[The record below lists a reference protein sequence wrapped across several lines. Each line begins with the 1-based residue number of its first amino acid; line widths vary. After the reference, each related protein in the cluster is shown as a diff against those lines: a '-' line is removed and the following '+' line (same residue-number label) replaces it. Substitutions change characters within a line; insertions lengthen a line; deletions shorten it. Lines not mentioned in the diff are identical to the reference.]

1 MVSPINALFNRN
13 FTKIRNDNF
22 ENDYF
27 SSNDSEEETNEILRK
42 KNKKRKRNSILN
54 LEPQRIDIFPD
65 KREDNIKN
73 INELRRIHNSKETK
87 LRNEKIGWNLVY
99 MLLFSDFFNNLRE
112 RQLSLKNNSISFF
125 NLKEIELRIKK
136 MINKIN
142 NKKISDSN
150 IANKDEEKMEFP
162 ASRWIDRP
170 FTVLINDFKFNEKE
184 KDDFIPSYITSFRN
198 FSDNETKKHQRA
210 KSKPAMLSTFIT
222 PKINITQNRPNSN
235 LSLKPNNNLNI
246 PSYNIERKRKSM
258 ANADP
263 ILKSFTQLIK
273 KKDVKGTST
282 GNIGK
287 SNSNRNQNKAAILKI
302 NFKPKENNSLNN
314 INNPNVEL
322 LRNNK
327 KFYDMLVNKYPKNEE
342 DILNIKNNFMA
353 YDIELNKNEAIFKRP
368 ENMVVKHFFDFHIDN
383 KEKDIKKYTLNDNLV
398 KHSKNIDIFITKFNN
413 VMNMKGK
420 RSFNNNEII
429 NE

>member
-1 MVSPINALFNRN
+1 MVTPINAIFSRN
-13 FTKIRNDNF
+13 LVKIKDENV
-22 ENDYF
+22 ENDFF
-27 SSNDSEEETNEILRK
+27 SSNDSEEEPNEILRK

-54 LEPQRIDIFPD
+54 LEPQKIDIFPD
-65 KREDNIKN
+65 KREENIKN
-73 INELRRIHNSKETK
+73 INELRHLHNSKETK

-99 MLLFSDFFNNLRE
+99 MLLFSDFFNSLRE
-112 RQLSLKNNSISFF
+112 RQLNIKNNSISYF

-142 NKKISDSN
+142 NKKLSDNN
-150 IANKDEEKMEFP
+150 ITNKNEEKMEFP
-162 ASRWIDRP
+162 APRWIDRP
-170 FTVLINDFKFNEKE
+170 FTVIINDFKFNEKE

-210 KSKPAMLSTFIT
+210 KSKPAMSTFIN
-222 PKINITQNRPNSN
+222 PKNNIPQNRPNSN
-235 LSLKPNNNLNI
+235 LTLKSNNNLNI
-246 PSYNIERKRKSM
+246 PTFSIERKRKSM

-263 ILKSFTQLIK
+263 ILNNFAQFLK
-273 KKDVKGTST
+273 KKENKVNSSV
-282 GNIGK
+282 NSIK
-287 SNSNRNQNKAAILKI
+287 SNSNRNQNKGAILNI
-302 NFKPKENNSLNN
+302 NFKPKENIIANN
-314 INNPNVEL
+314 FSNPNIEL

-327 KFYDMLVNKYPKNEE
+327 KFYDMLVNKYPRNEE

-383 KEKDIKKYTLNDNLV
+383 KEKDIKKYTLNETLV
-398 KHSKNIDIFITKFNN
+398 RHSKNIDTFISKFNN

-420 RSFNNNEII
+420 ANDNKDEII
-429 NE
+429 DE

>member
-1 MVSPINALFNRN
+1 MITPINAIFSRN
-13 FTKIRNDNF
+13 FIRIKEDYI
-22 ENDYF
+22 ENDFF

-99 MLLFSDFFNNLRE
+99 MLLFSDFFNSLRE
-112 RQLSLKNNSISFF
+112 KQLNLKNNQISFF

-136 MINKIN
+136 MINKIQ
-142 NKKISDSN
+142 NKKVSDNN
-150 IANKDEEKMEFP
+150 ITNKDEEKMEFP
-162 ASRWIDRP
+162 APRWIDRP
-170 FTVLINDFKFNEKE
+170 FTVIINDFKFNEKE

-210 KSKPAMLSTFIT
+210 KSKPAMSTFIS
-222 PKINITQNRPNSN
+222 PKNNIPQNRPNSN
-235 LSLKPNNNLNI
+235 LTLKSNNNLNI
-246 PSYNIERKRKSM
+246 PTFSIERKRKSM

-263 ILKSFTQLIK
+263 ILNNFTQFLK
-273 KKDVKGTST
+273 KKENKVNSSV
-282 GNIGK
+282 NSIK
-287 SNSNRNQNKAAILKI
+287 SNSNRNQNKGAILNI
-302 NFKPKENNSLNN
+302 NFKPKENIIANN
-314 INNPNVEL
+314 FSNPNIEL

-327 KFYDMLVNKYPKNEE
+327 KFYDMLVNKYPRNEE

-353 YDIELNKNEAIFKRP
+353 YDIELNKNEGIFKRP

-383 KEKDIKKYTLNDNLV
+383 KEKDIKKYTLNEALV
-398 KHSKNIDIFITKFNN
+398 RHSKNIDVFISKFNN

-420 RSFNNNEII
+420 ANDNKDEII
-429 NE
+429 DE

>member
-1 MVSPINALFNRN
+1 MITPINAIFSRN
-13 FTKIRNDNF
+13 LVKIKDENV
-22 ENDYF
+22 ENDFF

-54 LEPQRIDIFPD
+54 LEPQKIDIFPD
-65 KREDNIKN
+65 KREENIKN
-73 INELRRIHNSKETK
+73 INELRHIHNSKETK

-99 MLLFSDFFNNLRE
+99 MLLFSDFFNSLRE
-112 RQLSLKNNSISFF
+112 KQLNLKNNQISFF

-136 MINKIN
+136 MINKIK
-142 NKKISDSN
+142 NKKVSDNN
-150 IANKDEEKMEFP
+150 ITNKDEEKMEFP
-162 ASRWIDRP
+162 APRWIDRP
-170 FTVLINDFKFNEKE
+170 FTVIINDFKFNEKE

-210 KSKPAMLSTFIT
+210 KSKPAMSTFIS
-222 PKINITQNRPNSN
+222 PKNNIPQNRPNSN
-235 LSLKPNNNLNI
+235 LTLKSNNNLNI
-246 PSYNIERKRKSM
+246 PTFSIERKRKSM

-263 ILKSFTQLIK
+263 ILNNFTQFLK
-273 KKDVKGTST
+273 KKENKVNSSV
-282 GNIGK
+282 NSIK
-287 SNSNRNQNKAAILKI
+287 SNSNRNQNKGAILNI
-302 NFKPKENNSLNN
+302 NFKPKENIIANN
-314 INNPNVEL
+314 FSNPNIEL

-327 KFYDMLVNKYPKNEE
+327 KFYDMLVNKYPRNEE

-383 KEKDIKKYTLNDNLV
+383 KEKDIKKYTLNEALV
-398 KHSKNIDIFITKFNN
+398 RHSKNIDVFISKFNN

-420 RSFNNNEII
+420 ANDNKDEII
-429 NE
+429 DE

>member
-99 MLLFSDFFNNLRE
+99 MLLFSDFFNSLRE
-112 RQLSLKNNSISFF
+112 RQLNIKNNSISYF

-142 NKKISDSN
+142 NKKLSDNN
-150 IANKDEEKMEFP
+150 ITNKNEEKMEFP
-162 ASRWIDRP
+162 APRWIDRP
-170 FTVLINDFKFNEKE
+170 FTVIINDFKFNEKE

-210 KSKPAMLSTFIT
+210 KSKPAMSTFIS
-222 PKINITQNRPNSN
+222 PKNNIPQNRPNSN
-235 LSLKPNNNLNI
+235 LSLKSNNNLNI
-246 PSYNIERKRKSM
+246 PTFSIERKRKSM

-263 ILKSFTQLIK
+263 ILNNFTQFLK
-273 KKDVKGTST
+273 KKENKVNSSV
-282 GNIGK
+282 NSIK
-287 SNSNRNQNKAAILKI
+287 SNSNRNQNKGAILNI
-302 NFKPKENNSLNN
+302 NFKPKENIIANN
-314 INNPNVEL
+314 FSNPNIEL

-327 KFYDMLVNKYPKNEE
+327 KFYDMLVNKYPRNEE

-383 KEKDIKKYTLNDNLV
+383 KEKDIKKYTLNEALV
-398 KHSKNIDIFITKFNN
+398 RHSKNIDVFISKFNN

-420 RSFNNNEII
+420 ANDNKDEII
-429 NE
+429 DE